1 MSDKLKEKIG
11 DWLMDIAKYLLTA
24 VAISSMFDTLSKPVM
39 LIVALIGTVVIMGFG
54 LAFLRSIKD
63 KGK

>member
-24 VAISSMFDTLSKPVM
+24 VAISSMFAYVQ
-39 LIVALIGTVVIMGFG
+39 
-54 LAFLRSIKD
+54 
-63 KGK
+63 